1 MISIVV
7 PVHDEEGS
15 LRELASEI
23 LAVGPMGG
31 HAPQVIFVD
40 DGSRDDGHAG
50 GTHVQAMAAFFEP
63 AHDTASDVQPKGAAT
78 R

>member
-40 DGSRDDGHAG
+40 DGRDRKSTRLNSSHEWISRMPSSA
-50 GTHVQAMAAFFEP
+50 
-63 AHDTASDVQPKGAAT
+63 
-78 R
+78 